1 MKEIDFDKIVF
12 TPDSETDVAALYVHA
27 ETARGKTKGD
37 DGVEVPKANPLAD
50 LLTYAYGLNCR
61 AKVRADFE
69 AQFEDPEK
77 AIKKIADA
85 LVKSGR
91 FKSYE
96 KALATARL
104 LEEDDDEGDEAVP
117 EPDAEAAQ

>member
-1 MKEIDFDKIVF
+1 M
-12 TPDSETDVAALYVHA
+12 
-27 ETARGKTKGD
+27 
-37 DGVEVPKANPLAD
+37 PKANPLAD

-104 LEEDDDEGDEAVP
+104 LEEDEDEDS
-117 EPDAEAAQ
+117 PDAEAAE